1 MDCESHLQDRVKS
14 DSGEHRRGTLL
25 IMADLPEPRFLDDRI
40 AHWASTTP
48 DAEAMDYL
56 DRSWTWAQWDDRV
69 RRLAGALT
77 ERGVRRGDVVAF
89 LDKNHPACV
98 ELTFAAASL
107 GAANAIINFRL
118 AADELDYV
126 LNDSGAKVL
135 IVGEEF
141 KPVIDKIRGK
151 LTHVEHVITV
161 KPEGDDEYEAMLG
174 EATPTGR
181 GDDVDPGDVAIIM
194 YSSGTTGR
202 PKGVE
207 LTQAN
212 LIAHTVNAHEGF
224 EFDEGDKN
232 MVSMPLFHVGGSS
245 YVQFGIHDGFPSV
258 MTREVD
264 GAALAGAILKGANR
278 TFLVPAVL
286 AKVLES
292 GEDAVKLFS
301 ALKTFAYG
309 ASPMPLPLLRAA
321 LDAWPNTDFMQAY
334 GLTEVCGVIS
344 HLLPEAH
351 RAKDHPE
358 RLTSA
363 GTLVPNAEMRAVD
376 PDTLEDVPT
385 GEQGELWF
393 RTPQLM
399 KGYHNKP
406 EATAEA
412 ITEDGWFRSGDV
424 GRVDD
429 GGYIFVEDRLKDMI
443 ISGGENI
450 YSIEVERVL
459 AEHQAVVEV
468 AVIGVP
474 DDKWGEV
481 VKAVV
486 VVEGETSESDLIAF
500 ARERLAAYKCPKS
513 VDITEE
519 LPRNPTGKILK
530 KELRRPHWEGRD
542 RSTV

>member
-1 MDCESHLQDRVKS
+1 MS
-14 DSGEHRRGTLL
+14 DL
-25 IMADLPEPRFLDDRI
+25 ADPRFLDERT
-40 AHWASTTP
+40 AHWAETKP
-48 DAEAMDYL
+48 DEEAFDFL
-56 DRSWTWAQWDDRV
+56 ERTWTWAEWNERV
-69 RRLAGALT
+69 RRLAGALK
-77 ERGVRRGDVVAF
+77 ERGVQRGDVVAF

-98 ELTFAAASL
+98 ELTLAAASL

-126 LNDSGAKVL
+126 LNDSDAKVL
-135 IVGEEF
+135 IVGKELRAN
-141 KPVIDKIRGK
+141 VDKIRDK
-151 LTHVEHVITV
+151 LTKVEHVIEVT
-161 KPEGDDEYEAMLG
+161 PEGGDGDEYEAVLAS
-174 EATPTGR
+174 ATPVDR
-181 GDDVDPGDVAIIM
+181 GDDVEPDDVAIIM

-212 LIAHTVNAHEGF
+212 MIAHTINAHEGF
-224 EFDEGDKN
+224 EFDPGDKN

-245 YVQFGIHDGFPSV
+245 YVQFGIHDGYPSV

-264 GAALAGAILKGANR
+264 GMSLAGAILKGANR

-286 AKVLES
+286 AKVLDS
-292 GEDAVKLFS
+292 GEDAVKLFGS
-301 ALKTFAYG
+301 LKTFAYG
-309 ASPMPLPLLRAA
+309 ASPMPIPLLRQA
-321 LDAWPNTDFMQAY
+321 LEAWPNTDFMQAY
-334 GLTEVCGVIS
+334 GLTELCGVIS

-351 RAKDHPE
+351 RDPGKEE
-358 RLTSA
+358 RLSSA
-363 GTLVPNAEMRAVD
+363 GTLVPNAEVRVVD
-376 PDTLEDVPT
+376 PDTLEEVPA

-393 RTPQLM
+393 RSPQLM

-412 ITEDGWFRSGDV
+412 ITEDGWFRTGDI

-459 AEHQAVVEV
+459 AEHPAFIDV

-474 DDKWGEV
+474 DDRWGEV

-486 VVEGETSESDLIAF
+486 QLEGEATEQDLIAF

-513 VDITEE
+513 VDVKDE

-530 KELRRPHWEGRD
+530 KDLRKPYWEGRD
-542 RSTV
+542 RTTV

>member
-1 MDCESHLQDRVKS
+1 
-14 DSGEHRRGTLL
+14 
-25 IMADLPEPRFLDDRI
+25 MADLPEPRFLDERV
-40 AHWASTTP
+40 AHWAATQP

-56 DRSWTWAQWDDRV
+56 DRNWTWAQWDDRI

-77 ERGVRRGDVVAF
+77 ERGVTRGDVVAF
-89 LDKNHPACV
+89 LDKNHPACI
-98 ELTFAAASL
+98 ELTIAASSL
-107 GAANAIINFRL
+107 GAATAIINFRL

-126 LNDSGAKVL
+126 LNDSDAKVL
-135 IVGEEF
+135 IAGKEF
-141 KPVIDKIRGK
+141 MPAIDKIRDK
-151 LTHVEHVITV
+151 LTHVEHIISVT
-161 KPEGDDEYEAMLG
+161 PEGDDEYEKVLEA
-174 EATPTGR
+174 ATPVQR
-181 GDDVDPGDVAIIM
+181 SGDVEPDDVAIIM

-212 LIAHTVNAHEGF
+212 IIAHTVNAHEGF

-245 YVQFGIHDGFPSV
+245 YAQFAIHDGFPSV

-264 GAALAGAILKGANR
+264 GASLAGAIFKGANR

-286 AKVLES
+286 AKVLDS
-292 GEDAVKLFS
+292 GEDAVKLFAS
-301 ALKTFAYG
+301 LKTYGYG
-309 ASPMPLPLLRAA
+309 ASPMPLPLLRRA
-321 LDAWPNTDFMQAY
+321 LEAWPDTDFIQAY
-334 GLTEVCGVIS
+334 GLTELCGVIS

-351 RAKDHPE
+351 RDPGREE
-358 RLTSA
+358 RLSSA
-363 GTLVPNAEMRAVD
+363 GTLVPNAEVRVVD
-376 PDTLEDVPT
+376 PDTLDDVPA

-393 RTPQLM
+393 RSPQLM

-406 EATAEA
+406 DATAEA
-412 ITEDGWFRSGDV
+412 ITEDGWFRTGDI

-459 AEHQAVVEV
+459 AEHDAVVEV

-474 DDKWGEV
+474 DEKWGEV

-486 VVEGETSESDLIAF
+486 VVEQEVSEKDLIAF
-500 ARERLAAYKCPKS
+500 ARERLAAYKCPKTI
-513 VDITEE
+513 DITDE
-519 LPRNPTGKILK
+519 LPRNPTGKVLK
-530 KELRRPHWEGRD
+530 KELRKPHWDGRD
-542 RSTV
+542 RANV

>member
-1 MDCESHLQDRVKS
+1 MP
-14 DSGEHRRGTLL
+14 
-25 IMADLPEPRFLDDRI
+25 DLPEPRFLDERI
-40 AHWASTTP
+40 AHWAEAKP
-48 DAEAMDYL
+48 DGEALDYF
-56 DRSWTWAQWDDRV
+56 DRTWTWAQWNDRV
-69 RRLAGALT
+69 RRLAGALK
-77 ERGVRRGDVVAF
+77 ERGVGRRDVVAF

-98 ELTFAAASL
+98 ELTIAAASL

-126 LNDSGAKVL
+126 LNDSGAKLL
-135 IVGEEF
+135 IVGAEL
-141 KPVIDKIRGK
+141 KPGIDKIRGQ
-151 LTHVEHVITV
+151 LMNVEHVIEVT
-161 KPEGDDEYEAMLG
+161 PNGDDGDEYEAMLAA
-174 EATPTGR
+174 ATPTGR
-181 GDDVDPGDVAIIM
+181 AADVEPDDVAIIM

-202 PKGVE
+202 PKGVA

-212 LIAHTVNAHEGF
+212 LIAHTINAHEGF

-292 GEDAVKLFS
+292 GEDAVKLFG
-301 ALKTFAYG
+301 ALKTYVYG

-321 LDAWPNTDFMQAY
+321 LKAWPNTDFIQAY
-334 GLTEVCGVIS
+334 GLTEVGGVIS
-344 HLLPEAH
+344 HLLPDAH
-351 RAKDHPE
+351 RADDHPE
-358 RLTSA
+358 RLSSA
-363 GTLVPNAEMRAVD
+363 GTLVPGAEVRVVD
-376 PDTLEDVPT
+376 PDTLEDVPA

-393 RTPQLM
+393 RSPQLM

-412 ITEDGWFRSGDV
+412 ITEDGWFRTGDI
-424 GRVDD
+424 GRVDAD
-429 GGYIFVEDRLKDMI
+429 GYIFVEDRLKDMI

-459 AEHQAVVEV
+459 AEHPAVAEV

-474 DDKWGEV
+474 DEKWGES

-486 VVEGETSESDLIAF
+486 SLEGEVSAKELISW
-500 ARERLAAYKCPKS
+500 ARERLAVYKCPKT
-513 VDITEE
+513 VDVVDA
-519 LPRNPTGKILK
+519 LPRNPTGKVLK
-530 KELRRPHWEGRD
+530 KDLRKQYWEGRD
-542 RSTV
+542 RTTA

>member
-1 MDCESHLQDRVKS
+1 M
-14 DSGEHRRGTLL
+14 
-25 IMADLPEPRFLDDRI
+25 
-40 AHWASTTP
+40 
-48 DAEAMDYL
+48 
-56 DRSWTWAQWDDRV
+56 
-69 RRLAGALT
+69 
-77 ERGVRRGDVVAF
+77 VAF

-118 AADELDYV
+118 SADELDYV

-135 IVGEEF
+135 IVGKELQGN
-141 KPVIDKIRGK
+141 VDKIRDK
-151 LTHVEHVITV
+151 LTSVEHVIEVT
-161 KPEGDDEYEAMLG
+161 PEGEDGDEYEAMLAA
-174 EATPTGR
+174 ATPTER
-181 GDDVDPGDVAIIM
+181 GDDVDPDDVAIIM

-202 PKGVE
+202 PKGVQ

-212 LIAHTVNAHEGF
+212 IIAHTVNAHEGF

-264 GAALAGAILKGANR
+264 GASLAGAILKGANR

-286 AKVLES
+286 AKVLDS
-292 GEDAVKLFS
+292 GEDAVKLFG
-301 ALKTFAYG
+301 ALKTYAYG
-309 ASPMPLPLLRAA
+309 ASPMPLPLLRKA
-321 LDAWPNTDFMQAY
+321 LEAWPNTDFIQAY

-351 RAKDHPE
+351 RDPGKEE

-363 GTLVPNAEMRAVD
+363 GTLVPNAEVRVVD
-376 PDTLEDVPT
+376 PDTLKDVPT

-393 RTPQLM
+393 RSPQLM

-406 EATAEA
+406 EATAES
-412 ITEDGWFRSGDV
+412 ITDDGWFRTGDI

-450 YSIEVERVL
+450 YSIEVERVM
-459 AEHQAVVEV
+459 AEHPAVVDV
-468 AVIGVP
+468 AIIGIP

-486 VVEGETSESDLIAF
+486 QLEGDADEKDSIAF
-500 ARERLAAYKCPKS
+500 AASGWRPTSAPSPSTSATICRATRPARSSRRICASSTRKAATARS
-513 VDITEE
+513 VG
-519 LPRNPTGKILK
+519 LN
-530 KELRRPHWEGRD
+530 RD
-542 RSTV
+542 RDLVAPPERQRPRRIEEPRDRFAYGFDVVVAAGSSAVHPSDAATAAGLRSPLKRRTA

>member
-1 MDCESHLQDRVKS
+1 MS
-14 DSGEHRRGTLL
+14 
-25 IMADLPEPRFLDDRI
+25 DLPAPEFLDERV
-40 AHWASTTP
+40 AHWAATKP
-48 DAEAMDYL
+48 NEEAITYL
-56 DRSWTWAQWDDRV
+56 DRTWTWSQWNDRV
-69 RRLAGALT
+69 RRLAGALSAW
-77 ERGVRRGDVVAF
+77 GVRRGDVVAF

-98 ELTFAAASL
+98 ELTLAAASL

-118 AADELDYV
+118 AAEEMDYV
-126 LNDSGAKVL
+126 LNDCGAKVL
-135 IVGEEF
+135 ILGTEL
-141 KPVIDKIRGK
+141 KPALDQIADR
-151 LTHVEHVITV
+151 LTAVEHIVTV
-161 KPEGDDEYEAMLG
+161 TPEGGDGDEYEDLLAG
-174 EATPTGR
+174 ATPVDR
-181 GDDVDPGDVAIIM
+181 APDVRHDDVCIVM

-202 PKGVE
+202 PKGVA

-212 LIAHTVNAHEGF
+212 VIAHTINAFQGWTLGPE
-224 EFDEGDKN
+224 DKSL
-232 MVSMPLFHVGGSS
+232 VAMPLFHVGGTS
-245 YVQFGIHDGFPSV
+245 YMQFGLHNGAPTY
-258 MTREVD
+258 MTRDVD
-264 GAALAGAILKGANR
+264 GMSLAGGILAGANR

-292 GEDAVKLFS
+292 GEDAVKLFG
-301 ALKTFAYG
+301 ALKTYAYG
-309 ASPMPLPLLRAA
+309 ASPMPLPLLRSA
-321 LDAWPNTDFMQAY
+321 LHAWPDTEFIQVY

-344 HLLPEAH
+344 LLGPEDH
-351 RAKDHPE
+351 RGANEK

-363 GTLVPNAEMRAVD
+363 GTVIPGAEVRVVD
-376 PDTLEDVPT
+376 PDTGEDLPS

-399 KGYHNKP
+399 KGYLNRP

-412 ITEDGWFRSGDV
+412 ITPDGWFRTGDI

-459 AEHQAVVEV
+459 AEHPAVTEV

-474 DDKWGEV
+474 DEKWGES

-486 VVEGETSESDLIAF
+486 TLDGDVNEGDLIAF
-500 ARERLAAYKCPKS
+500 ARERLAGYKCPKS
-513 VDITEE
+513 VDVVDE

-530 KELRRPHWEGRD
+530 KDLRKPYWEGRD
-542 RSTV
+542 RATV